1 MMNYRD
7 HDREYWEGFCSD
19 KVPPKYAAEVQEGLK
34 EYWRWITTKEQ
45 AERFCL
51 SLSDELQGIR
61 KKPVPY

>member
-1 MMNYRD
+1 MNYRD
-7 HDREYWEGFCSD
+7 YDADYWSAFCSD
-19 KVPPKYAAEVQEGLK
+19 KLAPKVVNEVQEGLK

-61 KKPVPY
+61 RRP